1 MQNYVSACLG
11 IMWSSVLTGTMSD
24 TSKTSTTV
32 EYFLYAI
39 NANSFSIKEKQL
51 WTSSGLDFA
60 FQCRGTGPQ
69 MALVARNLLANAG
82 DSREAGSV
90 PGLGRSPGGGNSNP
104 LQYSRWENRMDRGGW
119 QAAHRPLITKI
130 RT

>member
-39 NANSFSIKEKQL
+39 NANSFSIKEK
-51 WTSSGLDFA
+51 
-60 FQCRGTGPQ
+60 
-69 MALVARNLLANAG
+69 
-82 DSREAGSV
+82 
-90 PGLGRSPGGGNSNP
+90 
-104 LQYSRWENRMDRGGW
+104 
-119 QAAHRPLITKI
+119 
-130 RT
+130 